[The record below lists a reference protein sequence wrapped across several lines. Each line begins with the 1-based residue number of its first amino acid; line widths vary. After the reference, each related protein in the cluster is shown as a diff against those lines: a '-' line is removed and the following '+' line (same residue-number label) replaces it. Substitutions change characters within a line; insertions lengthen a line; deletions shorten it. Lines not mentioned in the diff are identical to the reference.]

1 MIGYYP
7 SYYKPQV
14 RQMTV
19 DVNVHV
25 CTRGTKVGVDLQCI
39 DANISIPTFL
49 PQEVLQGNFQ

>member
-1 MIGYYP
+1 MIGCYP

-19 DVNVHV
+19 DVNVCV
-25 CTRGTKVGVDLQCI
+25 CARGTKVGVDLQCI
-39 DANISIPTFL
+39 DTNILIPTFL